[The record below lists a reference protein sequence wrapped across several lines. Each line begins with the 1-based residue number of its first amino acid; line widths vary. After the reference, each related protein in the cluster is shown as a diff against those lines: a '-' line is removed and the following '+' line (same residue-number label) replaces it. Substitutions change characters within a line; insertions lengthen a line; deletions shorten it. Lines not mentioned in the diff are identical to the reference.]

1 MANEVHGNQTTFS
14 WGGNTVA
21 SITNIGGVEIT
32 AGKLD
37 ITTLESTMKTYMQDL
52 AETSDIPISGFMDL
66 TDSTGQI
73 QMLTDIAARTQRE
86 VIITLPDSAA
96 TWTFDAFL
104 TSWKQGE
111 FINGVIPFTGTIA
124 AAEAPTL
131 TQTAVTGMSA
141 IGFSND
147 DLIMPTFAIGRYGI
161 TNPYNVNITALET
174 ATVITP
180 VDATSGEVITI
191 TTDGGS
197 SQVVPTGTA
206 SAACTLDVDDVTQIV
221 VTITKSGY
229 TSKAYYFN
237 CAVLAA

>member
-1 MANEVHGNQTTFS
+1 MANEKHGNQTTFS
-14 WGGNTVA
+14 WGGNVVA

-37 ITTLESTMKTYMQDL
+37 ITTLTSTMKTYMQDL

-86 VIITLPDSAA
+86 VIITLPSSVA

-111 FINGVIPFTGTIA
+111 FMNGVIPFTGTIA

-141 IGFSND
+141 IDFSND
-147 DLIMPTFAIGRYGI
+147 VLIMPTFAIGRYGAA
-161 TNPYNVNITALET
+161 NPYVVTITASET
-174 ATVITP
+174 NTVITP

-197 SQVVPTGTA
+197 SQVVATGEA
-206 SAACTLDVDDVTQIV
+206 STACTLDVDDVTQIV

-237 CAVLAA
+237 CAVLAP